1 VTPQG
6 SSSFYSRRRRLAGAT
21 LKHGTNSSRAEALLT
36 WQQQQQRQWQQRQQ
50 NRSRLLSRARSRTRS
65 KVAFS
70 TLGRDPKG
78 LAKQY
83 LKRSNGG
90 FTDSEGSSSSS
101 SSSSD
106 TSSRSSIRKSSATSH
121 SSDASSRDA
130 FTIREPGNV
139 NLVPDKWPH
148 NSLTAVMLPP
158 NLAYDHA
165 TKKPVKFLCGCQ
177 VIKPPLPTSFAPRIS

>member
-1 VTPQG
+1 MTPQG

-101 SSSSD
+101 
-106 TSSRSSIRKSSATSH
+106 IRKSSATSH